1 MLHDRTYLFNIKGV
15 NIIGNGENGAI
26 IGLDDAGI
34 DFVNRMKA
42 GLIEEDTLNNDEK
55 QIMAA
60 LNEFGYFKKDTSVLK
75 NAYLHVTDRCNLS
88 CVGCY
93 SYIEERNTQKDLTT
107 AQLKHIVDQLAACG
121 VERLVISGGEPFI
134 RNDMADIWHIL
145 KNII

>member
-1 MLHDRTYLFNIKGV
+1 MNSMLHDRTYLFNIKGV

-60 LNEFGYFKKDTSVLK
+60 LNEFGYLKKT
-75 NAYLHVTDRCNLS
+75 
-88 CVGCY
+88 
-93 SYIEERNTQKDLTT
+93 
-107 AQLKHIVDQLAACG
+107 
-121 VERLVISGGEPFI
+121 LVS
-134 RNDMADIWHIL
+134 
-145 KNII
+145 